1 MLNLFQSNPRAPVL
15 VGIAV
20 IAVTLLVV
28 LEKFLTPVISRWDDI
43 YPAAALFLVIACKTI
58 IPLTL
63 LWYSSHLGP
72 DCLSLVRGGM
82 FQAVWKGVVLALFMM
97 VVAGLYQNYSVLVF
111 HTPYVSTGLS
121 ALQQTGTKAAIVL
134 LLSAS
139 LLNAFGE
146 EIIFRGM
153 LMPVLSMRWG
163 MVLAVIVQSVIF
175 TGYHFFPLQNSVLL
189 FIMGILFALG
199 YLWSGSLLTPV
210 VAHLIANGTGVIFY
224 LVKML
229 AD

>member
-1 MLNLFQSNPRAPVL
+1 M
-15 VGIAV
+15 
-20 IAVTLLVV
+20 
-28 LEKFLTPVISRWDDI
+28 
-43 YPAAALFLVIACKTI
+43 ACKTI

-63 LWYSSHLGP
+63 LWYSARLGP
-72 DCLSLVRGGM
+72 DCLSWVRGARFRLSGRE
-82 FQAVWKGVVLALFMM
+82 LRLRSFMM
-97 VVAGLYQNYSVLVF
+97 VVAGLYQNYSALVF

-121 ALQQTGTKAAIVL
+121 ALQHTGTKAAIAL

-153 LMPVLSMRWG
+153 LMPVLSMRRG
-163 MVLAVIVQSVIF
+163 MVFAVIVQSVIF
-175 TGYHFFPLQNSVLL
+175 TGYHFFPLQNWVLL

-210 VAHLIANGTGVIFY
+210 VAHLIENGTGVILY

-229 AD
+229 AN